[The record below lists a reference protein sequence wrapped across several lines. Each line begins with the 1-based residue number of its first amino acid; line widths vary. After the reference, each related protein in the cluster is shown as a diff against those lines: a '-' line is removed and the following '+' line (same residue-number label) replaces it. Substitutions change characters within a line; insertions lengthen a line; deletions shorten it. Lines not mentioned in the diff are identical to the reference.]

1 MTDWDDE
8 IDLRRRAERA
18 ADAKLALR
26 AHVFSYLLV
35 VGGLL
40 ALNLVTSPGYLWV
53 GWVAFGWGIGVVSH
67 AAAVYLPARSG
78 RERLIQA
85 EMARLRDERR

>member
-1 MTDWDDE
+1 MDWDDP
-8 IDLRRRAERA
+8 DLRRRAERS

-26 AHVFSYLLV
+26 GHVTTYLLV

-53 GWVAFGWGIGVVSH
+53 GWVAFGWGLGLASH
-67 AAAVYLPARSG
+67 AAGVYLPARSG
-78 RERLIQA
+78 RERMIEA